1 MILTENLFCNT
12 YSLNSQ
18 NQRKRETAD
27 LAGIFEPSWFS
38 SIAKKSF
45 QQNKT
50 KKTYLNYR
58 YMFAK
63 ETNWDGS
70 KIPVRNFEYDNSKL
84 LQEILHTRLLH
95 TISTRTLL
103 LHSSRL
109 IWVWEPYKRKIRESQ
124 ILKESSVP
132 SMKKKQRKTLN
143 WPSSWTLWS
152 WSGKCLSLQPM
163 NTLSVS
169 LTARTK

>member
-50 KKTYLNYR
+50 KKNL
-58 YMFAK
+58 
-63 ETNWDGS
+63 S
-70 KIPVRNFEYDNSKL
+70 QLSLHVRERDKL
-84 LQEILHTRLLH
+84 RRLKNPGQKFQNCYKKYYTPGYYTRLVH
-95 TISTRTLL
+95 E
-103 LHSSRL
+103 HFF
-109 IWVWEPYKRKIRESQ
+109 
-124 ILKESSVP
+124 
-132 SMKKKQRKTLN
+132 
-143 WPSSWTLWS
+143 
-152 WSGKCLSLQPM
+152 C
-163 NTLSVS
+163 
-169 LTARTK
+169 TAPGLYEFGSRTKEK

>member
-38 SIAKKSF
+38 SIAKKLF

-63 ETNWDGS
+63 ETN
-70 KIPVRNFEYDNSKL
+70 
-84 LQEILHTRLLH
+84 
-95 TISTRTLL
+95 
-103 LHSSRL
+103 
-109 IWVWEPYKRKIRESQ
+109 
-124 ILKESSVP
+124 
-132 SMKKKQRKTLN
+132 
-143 WPSSWTLWS
+143 
-152 WSGKCLSLQPM
+152 
-163 NTLSVS
+163 
-169 LTARTK
+169 